1 LIKAAQDTG
10 HLRGDSPVAATA
22 QAVRDRRELAFVA
35 VERTRMP
42 MVVTDPRLADN
53 PIVLANRAFLDSTGY
68 PAEEVIGYNC
78 RFLQG
83 PETNPAS
90 IAKIRSAVQSEQ
102 VLTIELLNYRK
113 NGSQFWNQLH
123 INPIHDDQGKLQ
135 YYFASQLDITEQRRI
150 EDMEVAER
158 LLLKEIEHRA
168 RNALALVQ
176 GIVRLSRADSIEE
189 FSARVQGR
197 VDALAKA
204 HTILSEARW
213 RAVPLDRLI
222 RAEIAAIG
230 GQRVKLNG
238 PEIAIA
244 ADRVQP
250 LALVLHEMIANAA
263 RHGALSAASG
273 TVSIHWRTE
282 EDTMVIE
289 LNESGGPAPAND
301 RAPGFGTMIVDAI
314 MRRQLQGSAKF
325 DWHPE
330 GLRSVLKMAARAG

>member
-1 LIKAAQDTG
+1 MIKAAQNTG
-10 HLRGDSPVAATA
+10 HLHGDPPVAATA
-22 QAVRDRRELAFVA
+22 QAVRDRRELALVA

-42 MVVTDPRLADN
+42 MVVTDPRLGDN
-53 PIVLANRAFLDSTGY
+53 PIVLANQAFLDSTGY
-68 PAEEVIGYNC
+68 TANEVIGRNC

-83 PETNPAS
+83 PETCRVS
-90 IAKIRSAVQSEQ
+90 LTEIRNAVRLEKA
-102 VLTIELLNYRK
+102 LTIELLNYRK

-123 INPIHDDQGKLQ
+123 VNPIHDDQGRLR
-135 YYFASQLDITEQRRI
+135 YYFASQLDVTGQRRVK
-150 EDMEVAER
+150 EMEAAER
-158 LLLKEIEHRA
+158 LMLKEVEHRA

-222 RAEIAAIG
+222 RAEVAAIG
-230 GQRVKLNG
+230 GQRVKLAG
-238 PEIAIA
+238 PDVAVA

-250 LALVLHEMIANAA
+250 LALVLHEMIANAS

-273 TVSIHWRTE
+273 TVSINWRTE
-282 EDTMVIE
+282 GGETVIE
-289 LNESGGPAPAND
+289 LNESGGPTPAND
-301 RAPGFGTMIVDAI
+301 RAPGFGTMMVETI

-330 GLRSVLKMAARAG
+330 GLRSVLKMVMSA